1 LPFSS
6 IYWFKRPGIS
16 GTPNPIAIGFLSA
29 GADSKELIG
38 AAKVRVKI
46 GLEKRLHQLREILRK
61 PFKYTHLK
69 KAGHPVFGWP
79 HPQKLL

>member
-29 GADSKELIG
+29 RG
-38 AAKVRVKI
+38 
-46 GLEKRLHQLREILRK
+46 GLKRTNWGGEGKGKNWIRKAIAPIERNFEKGPLNR
-61 PFKYTHLK
+61 P
-69 KAGHPVFGWP
+69 P
-79 HPQKLL
+79 